1 MSRPLRI
8 EYEGAWYHVMN
19 RGAGRRQ
26 VFRGPAEGRLFLDL
40 LGELDETFGVETHAY
55 CLLGNH
61 YHLLLRT
68 PRGNLGRAMRHLGG
82 LFTQRANRLAGRDG
96 PIFRGRYKAVLI
108 EAEAHLAAVGRY
120 IHLNPVMAGL
130 VRRPEAWRWS
140 SYPAYLG
147 RTVAPAWLHMAET
160 LAGFG
165 TRGAR
170 ERYRAFVADG
180 TDEETAAFYQR
191 GRLEP
196 VLGGRAFRQK
206 VERRLAK
213 APAQSEAALR
223 RRLAVPGLGQIIAAT
238 AAEFGQPRKSLLEPR
253 RGRGQRNPARDT
265 AVGLAR
271 TLGGQPLAAIA
282 ETFGYGHT
290 AGASSAVGRFR
301 RDVADDPSLARRVKR
316 IKRELEGSK
325 KH

>member
-55 CLLGNH
+55 CLLGSH

-82 LFTQRANRLAGRDG
+82 VFTQRANRLAKRDG

-108 EAEAHLAAVGRY
+108 EAEAHLARVGRY
-120 IHLNPVMAGL
+120 IHLNPVAAGL
-130 VRRPEAWRWS
+130 VRRAEAWRWS

-147 RTVAPAWLHMAET
+147 RTAAPAWLHTEAT
-160 LAGFG
+160 LSGFG
-165 TRGAR
+165 TRGRRA
-170 ERYRAFVADG
+170 RYRAFVAEGIDA
-180 TDEETAAFYQR
+180 ETAAFYGR
-191 GRLEP
+191 GRLDP
-196 VLGGRAFRQK
+196 VLGGRAFRNRIA
-206 VERRLAK
+206 RRLAK
-213 APAQSEAALR
+213 ARARPEVPGR
-223 RRLAVPGLGQIIAAT
+223 RRLDAPGLARIVAAT
-238 AAEFGQPRKSLLEPR
+238 AAEFGEPRKRLLVPT
-253 RGRGQRNPARDT
+253 RGRGKRNPARD
-265 AVGLAR
+265 AAIGLAR
-271 TLGGQPLAAIA
+271 TLGGHPLAEIA
-282 ETFGYGHT
+282 ETFGFGHP

-301 RDVADDPSLARRVKR
+301 RALAEDPALARRVKR
-316 IKRELEGSK
+316 IKRALAQP
-325 KH
+325 

>member
-82 LFTQRANRLAGRDG
+82 LFTQRANRLARRDG
-96 PIFRGRYKAVLI
+96 PLFRGRYKAVLI
-108 EAEAHLAAVGRY
+108 EAEAHLTAVGRY
-120 IHLNPVMAGL
+120 IHLKPVAAGL

-147 RTVAPAWLHMAET
+147 RTAAPAWLHTEAT

-165 TRGAR
+165 KRGRR
-170 ERYRAFVADG
+170 ERYRAFVAEG
-180 TDEETAAFYQR
+180 LDEETAAFYAR

-196 VLGGRAFRQK
+196 VLGSRAFRRK

-213 APAQSEAALR
+213 TGARAEGAR
-223 RRLAVPGLGQIIAAT
+223 RRPLDVSSLTRIIAAT
-238 AAEFGQPRKSLLEPR
+238 AAEFEEPRKRLLVPT
-253 RGRGQRNPARDT
+253 RGRGKRNPARD
-265 AVGLAR
+265 AAIGLAR
-271 TLGGQPLAAIA
+271 ILGGHPLAAIA
-282 ETFGYGHT
+282 ETFGFGHP
-290 AGASSAVGRFR
+290 AGASSAVGRFKR
-301 RDVADDPSLARRVKR
+301 EVAEDPALARRVTR
-316 IKRELEGSK
+316 IKRALEK
-325 KH
+325 P

>member
-82 LFTQRANRLAGRDG
+82 LFTQRANRLARRDG

-147 RTVAPAWLHMAET
+147 RVAAPEWLHLEAT

-165 TRGAR
+165 KRGAR
-170 ERYRAFVADG
+170 ERYRAFVAEG
-180 TDEETAAFYQR
+180 LDEDTAAFYRR

-196 VLGGRAFRQK
+196 VLGGRAFRQE
-206 VERRLAK
+206 VARRLAK
-213 APAQSEAALR
+213 ARVQPEAALR
-223 RRLAVPGLGQIIAAT
+223 RRLDVPSLARIIAAT
-238 AAEFGQPRKSLLEPR
+238 AAEFGQPRKSLLTPT
-253 RGRGQRNPARDT
+253 RGRGKRNPARD
-265 AVGLAR
+265 AAIGLAR
-271 TLGGQPLAAIA
+271 TLGGHPLAAIA
-282 ETFGYGHT
+282 EAFGFGHT

-301 RDVADDPSLARRVKR
+301 REVAQDPALARRVKR
-316 IKRELEGSK
+316 IRRELEQS
-325 KH
+325 